1 MAPGRKRKPGK
12 RYPCGKLTKQQL
24 EMDAMSTVIDARRR
38 HFGVTA
44 KQAKDERLGTALGR
58 LAFRELISEKQY
70 QAGVAFGELYHR
82 HQTLMGMPSPSP
94 RSVAGLLI
102 NEGIFGAS
110 PSEPVLEVVDRLKR
124 RFRDATDVLDGCDR
138 EHRLSPGKR
147 PTLLV
152 YRIICTDQDA
162 MNWPEEDL
170 GNLRVALN
178 ALVRLFRL

>member
-12 RYPCGKLTKQQL
+12 RYPCGKRTRHEL
-24 EMDAMSTVIDARRR
+24 EKDAMSVAIAARRR

-58 LAFRELISEKQY
+58 LAFWELISETQY
-70 QAGVAFGELYHR
+70 QAGVAFAQLYQQH
-82 HQTLMGMPSPSP
+82 HAVLGLPSPSP

-102 NEGIFGAS
+102 NEGIFGATQ
-110 PSEPVLEVVDRLKR
+110 SEPVPEVVDKLKR
-124 RFRDATDVLDGCDR
+124 RFRDATDVLDGCAR

-152 YRIICTDQDA
+152 YRVICTDQDA
-162 MNWPEEDL
+162 MGWPEEDL

-178 ALVRLFRL
+178 ALVRVFRL